1 MEELSEL
8 DRGSGK
14 TETIRKGSPAVGNN
28 GQPCARKHRSEWL
41 GAALS
46 AAHRW
51 NRVIKRKSEAAL
63 MPNLPEDETK

>member
-1 MEELSEL
+1 MEGLSEL
-8 DRGSGK
+8 DHGSSK
-14 TETIRKGSPAVGNN
+14 TETIRIGSPAVGNN
-28 GQPCARKHRSEWL
+28 GQPCARKHRSEWR

-46 AAHRW
+46 ASHRW